1 MSHALWYASR
11 ATGLVCLL
19 LLSASVVLGLLG
31 AGRFSTASWPRF
43 VVGALHR
50 NVSLLIV
57 VFLTVHISTAII
69 DPYAGIGWI
78 SAVVPFSSSYHPLWI
93 GLGAVAFDLLLALI
107 VTSLLRTR
115 LSLRLWRAVHWT
127 AYACWPAALVHGIG
141 IGGTDRTQPWVL
153 ALDVVAVGSVLVAF
167 GFRLVA
173 SHPDTAARGTQA
185 GTRAG
190 TSWRS

>member
-1 MSHALWYASR
+1 VSHALWYASR

-31 AGRFSTASWPRF
+31 AGRFATRSWPRF
-43 VVGALHR
+43 VLGALHR

-57 VFLTVHISTAII
+57 VFLAVHIATAIT

-78 SAVVPFSSSYHPLWI
+78 SAVVPFSSSYHPLWL

-115 LSLRLWRAVHWT
+115 LSLRAWRAVHWT
-127 AYACWPAALVHGIG
+127 AYGCWPAALVHGIG

-153 ALDVVAVGSVLVAF
+153 ALDAVAVASVVGALVW
-167 GFRLVA
+167 RLQA
-173 SHPDTAARGTQA
+173 SHPDSEARGTA
-185 GTRAG
+185 LGTG
-190 TSWRS
+190 WRG